1 MALAPV
7 DIYNL
12 ALSNL
17 GISQVIADPNER
29 TKYAIVCNRWYE
41 TCRDIVLADHPWRFA
56 TKAVSLAVVDETF
69 PGWDYVYAYPDDCL
83 AMRTITD
90 DAGGRF
96 IQNNFW
102 LDLTSSSLTAVR
114 MPFTRALKS
123 DGNTQVILTDLPN
136 AWGIYTARVTT
147 PAVWSPQFLEALA
160 WKLASVAGPS
170 LQVEADMIQT
180 AINAYLAFKNNAA
193 ALDMNE
199 ERPDREQE
207 SPSISIRN

>member
-1 MALAPV
+1 
-7 DIYNL
+7 
-12 ALSNL
+12 
-17 GISQVIADPNER
+17 
-29 TKYAIVCNRWYE
+29 
-41 TCRDIVLADHPWRFA
+41 
-56 TKAVSLAVVDETF
+56 
-69 PGWDYVYAYPDDCL
+69 
-83 AMRTITD
+83 
-90 DAGGRF
+90 
-96 IQNNFW
+96 
-102 LDLTSSSLTAVR
+102 

-199 ERPDREQE
+199 ERPDREQ
-207 SPSISIRN
+207 